1 LRIGTSYIITTMTS
15 GQSRIHPEPSH
26 DLGLVGQAAIEEIV
40 PCGLTLVSIVRVSTG
55 LAGVIT
61 GDVVAVAP
69 AIVGVVVATAVAAR
83 SAIVRAV
90 VRALVGAIGVA
101 GGATFGRAKGSNF
114 DVLGDDLF
122 GELFV
127 AGREIRKHLA
137 IGGCGRGKVCEG
149 IGGFRDEGVHGIV
162 GAVVSSFLG
171 GALGKTEIKMCFGEV
186 GLEVGPGCVRWRL
199 PTPFTARLGKEA
211 GTEHD

>member
-1 LRIGTSYIITTMTS
+1 MTS
-15 GQSRIHPEPSH
+15 VQSRIRPEPSH

-40 PCGLTLVSIVRVSTG
+40 PCGFTLLVSFVGVSTG
-55 LAGVIT
+55 LAGVIP

-83 SAIVRAV
+83 SAIVRAF

-101 GGATFGRAKGSNF
+101 VGATSGRAKGSNF
-114 DVLGDDLF
+114 DVLGGDLF
-122 GELFV
+122 CELFV
-127 AGREIRKHLA
+127 AAREIRKHLA
-137 IGGCGRGKVCEG
+137 IGGCGRGEVCEG
-149 IGGFRDEGVHGIV
+149 IGGFGDEGVHGMV

-171 GALGKTEIKMCFGEV
+171 GAPGKTEIKMCFGGV
-186 GLEVGPGCVRWRL
+186 GLEVGPGCLRRRL